1 VLPLQVLQVL
11 PLPFSLRWHQRPLQ
25 SPIQR
30 PHSEEWRQVTA
41 GKAQLSKV
49 DLAEQVPA
57 QAQEEEEEE
66 EEEEELAE
74 QVPAQAQEEQQP
86 MQRASGV
93 ANSGVA
99 NSGVANSARA
109 CVLGVEAGNTET

>member
-1 VLPLQVLQVL
+1 MLPLQVLQVL

-49 DLAEQVPA
+49 
-57 QAQEEEEEE
+57 
-66 EEEEELAE
+66 ELAE

>member
-1 VLPLQVLQVL
+1 M
-11 PLPFSLRWHQRPLQ
+11 
-25 SPIQR
+25 
-30 PHSEEWRQVTA
+30 TA

-49 DLAEQVPA
+49 D
-57 QAQEEEEEE
+57 
-66 EEEEELAE
+66 LAE

-99 NSGVANSARA
+99 NSARA

>member
-1 VLPLQVLQVL
+1 M
-11 PLPFSLRWHQRPLQ
+11 
-25 SPIQR
+25 
-30 PHSEEWRQVTA
+30 TA

-57 QAQEEEEEE
+57 QAQEEE